1 MRQGFMKAGA
11 VVILVVCAA
20 LVGVA
25 MMLSRSSTPPLDT
38 STILTSKAFRADFVN
53 SVNEAGDIESS
64 SNIELRCEVK
74 SRGSSGT
81 AIIEI
86 VPEGTEVREGDFIC
100 QFDDSALREELTERR
115 IGVAQDQAS
124 VIEAKS
130 SLDTARR
137 TLVEYENGIYE
148 QERAALDAAKA
159 LAEENLRRAVQ
170 YLRHSQKL
178 NAKGFTTQTQLEADA
193 FAVEKAQ
200 LDLDLAI
207 QNLDVYER
215 FTMERMLAE
224 FNAEI
229 QKQEANV
236 QAAEFTLELSEM
248 KETETEQQIAACRI
262 VAPADG
268 LVVYAN
274 ENDRDDSFVIEEGAV
289 MRYAQPVVYL
299 PDPEL
304 MQVRTRVNGSKI
316 NSIGEGCRALIRVDT
331 APESPVAGV
340 VRHVNKFSEPRRWY
354 QAPIEYQVFVDVTE
368 QSPLIRS
375 GQRGKVEIIIEE
387 IPNAVQ
393 VPLSSIVRANE
404 SYFVLTRNETDG
416 ELTPVPVE
424 IGSNNDKF
432 IVIEDGIEPGQDV
445 VIDGDSFADDVRFP
459 ISEQAAQ

>member
-1 MRQGFMKAGA
+1 MKAG
-11 VVILVVCAA
+11 VVIVLVVCAG
-20 LVGVA
+20 LIGVS
-25 MMLSRSSTPPLDT
+25 MMLSKSSTPALDT
-38 STILTSKAFRADFVN
+38 TTVLTTKAFQADFVN

-86 VPEGTEVREGDFIC
+86 VPEGTEVQEGDFIC
-100 QFDDSALREELTERR
+100 QFDDSALVEELTERK
-115 IGVAQDQAS
+115 IGVAQDQAA
-124 VIEAKS
+124 VIEARS

-148 QERAALDAAKA
+148 QERAALDAEKA

-170 YLRHSQKL
+170 YLKYSQQL
-178 NAKGFTTQTQLEADA
+178 NAKGFTTRTQLEADA
-193 FAVEKAQ
+193 FAAEKAQ
-200 LDLDLAI
+200 IDLDLAI
-207 QNLDVYER
+207 QNLEVYER
-215 FTMERMLAE
+215 FTMDRMLAE

-229 QKQEANV
+229 EKQEANV

-248 KETETEQQIAACRI
+248 KQQETEQQIAACRI
-262 VAPADG
+262 TAPAEG

-289 MRYAQPVVYL
+289 LRYAQPVVYL
-299 PDPEL
+299 PDPDK

-316 NSIGEGCRALIRVDT
+316 NSIAEDCRALIRVDT
-331 APESPVAGV
+331 DPESPVAGV

-393 VPLSSIVRANE
+393 VPLSSVVRANDA
-404 SYFVLTRNETDG
+404 YFVLTRESADS
-416 ELTPVPVE
+416 ELVPVPVE
-424 IGSNNDKF
+424 LGSNNDKF
-432 IVIEDGIEPGQDV
+432 IVITNGIDPGQEI
-445 VIDGDSFADDVRFP
+445 VIDGDSYADDVLFP
-459 ISEQAAQ
+459 ILEQAAPQQAAQ